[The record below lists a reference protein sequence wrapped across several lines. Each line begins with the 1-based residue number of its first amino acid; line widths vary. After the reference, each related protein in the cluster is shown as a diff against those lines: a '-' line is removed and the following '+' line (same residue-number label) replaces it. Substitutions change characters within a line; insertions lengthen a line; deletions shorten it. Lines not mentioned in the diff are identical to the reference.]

1 MQYLTSN
8 FTDIFKNSFISESGA
23 SSLTVPAAIGVIVTS
38 LILGALICLI
48 YKLTYRGVLFSAN
61 FCLSLLAMELITTFI
76 IMTVTSNVILSL
88 GMVGALSI
96 VRFRTAIKDPM
107 DIAFLYFAIC
117 AGIMT
122 GAGLIWLAVI
132 GVVIVGVVLIA
143 AGRLPHADEAY
154 ILMVS
159 VSEQDEEAVSKYIVK
174 STAKAKL
181 KSKSIINGV
190 SEIAYEVKL
199 KGNSTKFLNKMSVYP
214 TISSMTLVKCSGEYI

>member
-1 MQYLTSN
+1 MLQYLTN
-8 FTDIFKNSFISESGA
+8 FSDIFKNSFITESGA
-23 SSLTVPAAIGVIVTS
+23 TTLTVPKAAAIIIAS
-38 LILGALICLI
+38 LILGAVICLV
-48 YKLTYRGVLFSAN
+48 YKLTYKGVLFSAN

-122 GAGLIWLAVI
+122 GAGLIGLAAVGVI
-132 GVVIVGVVLIA
+132 IVGAVLFA
-143 AGRLPHADEAY
+143 AGKIPAKDEAY
-154 ILMVS
+154 ILMITVE
-159 VSEQDEEAVSKYIVK
+159 EQDEEAVCKYVVK
-174 STAKAKL
+174 STAKCKL
-181 KSKSIINGV
+181 KSKTVSNGL
-190 SEIAYEVKL
+190 SEVAYEVKL

-214 TISSMTLVKCSGEYI
+214 SISSTTLVKCSGEYI

>member
-1 MQYLTSN
+1 MLQYLTN
-8 FTDIFKNSFISESGA
+8 FSDIFKNSFITESGA
-23 SSLTVPAAIGVIVTS
+23 TTLTVPKAAAIIIAS
-38 LILGALICLI
+38 LILGAVICLV
-48 YKLTYRGVLFSAN
+48 YKLTYKGVLFSAN

-122 GAGLIWLAVI
+122 GAGLIGLAAVGVI
-132 GVVIVGVVLIA
+132 IVGAVLFL
-143 AGRLPHADEAY
+143 AGKLPAKDEAY
-154 ILMVS
+154 ILMITVE
-159 VSEQDEEAVSKYIVK
+159 EQDEEAVCKYIIK
-174 STAKAKL
+174 STAKCQL
-181 KSKSIINGV
+181 KSKTVSNGL
-190 SEIAYEVKL
+190 SEVAYEVKL

-214 TISSMTLVKCSGEYI
+214 SISSTTLVKCSGEYI

>member
-1 MQYLTSN
+1 MVQYLTN
-8 FTDIFKNSFISESGA
+8 FSDIFKNSFITESGA
-23 SSLTVPAAIGVIVTS
+23 TTLTLSKAASIIIAS
-38 LILGALICLI
+38 LILGAVICLV
-48 YKLTYRGVLFSAN
+48 YKLTYKGVLFSAN

-122 GAGLIWLAVI
+122 GAGLVTLAA
-132 GVVIVGVVLIA
+132 VGVIIIGAVLFA
-143 AGRLPHADEAY
+143 AGKLPAKDEAY
-154 ILMVS
+154 ILMLTVE
-159 VSEQDEEAVSKYIVK
+159 EQDEEAVCKYIIK

-181 KSKSIINGV
+181 RSKTISNGLTEV
-190 SEIAYEVKL
+190 AYEVKL
-199 KGNSTKFLNKMSVYP
+199 KGNSTKFLNKLSVYP
-214 TISSMTLVKCSGEYI
+214 SISSMTLVKCAGEYI